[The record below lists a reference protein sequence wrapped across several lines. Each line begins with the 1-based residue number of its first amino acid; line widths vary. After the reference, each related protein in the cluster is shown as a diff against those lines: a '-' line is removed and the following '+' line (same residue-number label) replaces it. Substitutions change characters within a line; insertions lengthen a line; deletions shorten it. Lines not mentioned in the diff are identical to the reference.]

1 MSGVVFFVIVIM
13 RPKYHQVHSISQPGG
28 FMIEEGYADR
38 GRIMAVEFDKKIIVY
53 WWMVSNFSLLIT
65 FVGIIL
71 MPIWLPLGWFVHK
84 KQYDHMSGAL
94 TDRSINMRMG
104 WLFKKQQNIPLDK
117 LTDVSI
123 HEGPILNAFGVVR
136 MQFETA
142 GAAPFILTGVKNA
155 NQFRDLVLQQRD
167 SLVSAPQQSAPS
179 DDSNDVLVEI
189 RDILKQISENMS
201 NE

>member
-1 MSGVVFFVIVIM
+1 
-13 RPKYHQVHSISQPGG
+13 
-28 FMIEEGYADR
+28 
-38 GRIMAVEFDKKIIVY
+38 MAVEFDRKIIVY
-53 WWMVSNFSLLIT
+53 WWIMANLGLLVT
-65 FVGIIL
+65 FVGIIA
-71 MPIWLPLGWFVHK
+71 MVVWIPFGWIVHK
-84 KQYDHMSGAL
+84 KQFEHMSGAL

-142 GAAPFILTGVKNA
+142 GAAPFILTGVKNSD
-155 NQFRDLVLQQRD
+155 QFRDLVLQQRD
-167 SLVSAPQQSAPS
+167 SLVSTPQQSAPS

-189 RDILKQISENMS
+189 RDILQQINANLTGDE
-201 NE
+201 E

>member
-1 MSGVVFFVIVIM
+1 ME
-13 RPKYHQVHSISQPGG
+13 P
-28 FMIEEGYADR
+28 GYADR
-38 GRIMAVEFDKKIIVY
+38 GHIMAVEFDRKIIVY
-53 WWMVSNFSLLIT
+53 WWIMANLGLLVT
-65 FVGIIL
+65 FVGIIA
-71 MPIWLPLGWFVHK
+71 MVVWIPFGWIVHK
-84 KQYDHMSGAL
+84 KQYEHMSGAL

-142 GAAPFILTGVKNA
+142 GAAPFILTGVKNSD
-155 NQFRDLVLQQRD
+155 QFRDLVLQQRD
-167 SLVSAPQQSAPS
+167 SLVSNPQQSAPS

-189 RDILKQISENMS
+189 RDILQQIITNLS
-201 NE
+201 NEE

>member
-1 MSGVVFFVIVIM
+1 MM
-13 RPKYHQVHSISQPGG
+13 EP
-28 FMIEEGYADR
+28 GYADR
-38 GRIMAVEFDKKIIVY
+38 GHIMAVEFDRKIIVY
-53 WWMVSNFSLLIT
+53 WWIMANLGLLVT
-65 FVGIIL
+65 FVGIIA
-71 MPIWLPLGWFVHK
+71 MVVWIPFGWIVHK
-84 KQYDHMSGAL
+84 KQYEHMSGAL

-142 GAAPFILTGVKNA
+142 GAAPFILTGVKNSD
-155 NQFRDLVLQQRD
+155 QFRDLVLQQRD
-167 SLVSAPQQSAPS
+167 SLISAPQQSAPS

-189 RDILKQISENMS
+189 RDILQQINANLTGDE
-201 NE
+201 E

>member
-1 MSGVVFFVIVIM
+1 ME
-13 RPKYHQVHSISQPGG
+13 P
-28 FMIEEGYADR
+28 GYADR
-38 GRIMAVEFDKKIIVY
+38 GHIMAVEFDRKIIVY
-53 WWMVSNFSLLIT
+53 WWIMANLGLLVT
-65 FVGIIL
+65 FVGIIA
-71 MPIWLPLGWFVHK
+71 MVVWIPFGWIVHK
-84 KQYDHMSGAL
+84 KQYEHMSGAL

-142 GAAPFILTGVKNA
+142 GAAPFILTGVKNSD
-155 NQFRDLVLQQRD
+155 QFRDLVLQQRD
-167 SLVSAPQQSAPS
+167 SLVSTPQQSAPS

-189 RDILKQISENMS
+189 RDILQQINANLTGDE
-201 NE
+201 E

>member
-1 MSGVVFFVIVIM
+1 ME
-13 RPKYHQVHSISQPGG
+13 P
-28 FMIEEGYADR
+28 GYADR
-38 GRIMAVEFDKKIIVY
+38 GHIMAVEFDRKIIVY
-53 WWMVSNFSLLIT
+53 WWIMANLGLLVT
-65 FVGIIL
+65 VVGIIA
-71 MPIWLPLGWFVHK
+71 MIVWIPFGWIVHK
-84 KQYDHMSGAL
+84 KQFEHMSGAL

-142 GAAPFILTGVKNA
+142 GAAPFILTGVKNSD
-155 NQFRDLVLQQRD
+155 QFRDLVLQQRD
-167 SLVSAPQQSAPS
+167 SLVSTPQQSAPS

-189 RDILKQISENMS
+189 RDILQQINTNLSDDE
-201 NE
+201 E

>member
-1 MSGVVFFVIVIM
+1 
-13 RPKYHQVHSISQPGG
+13 
-28 FMIEEGYADR
+28 
-38 GRIMAVEFDKKIIVY
+38 MAVEFDRKIIVY
-53 WWMVSNFSLLIT
+53 WWMMANLGLLVT
-65 FVGIIL
+65 VVGIIA
-71 MPIWLPLGWFVHK
+71 MVVWIPFGWIVHK
-84 KQYDHMSGAL
+84 KQFEHMSGAL

-142 GAAPFILTGVKNA
+142 GAAPFILTGVKNSD
-155 NQFRDLVLQQRD
+155 QFRDLVLQQRD
-167 SLVSAPQQSAPS
+167 SLVAAPQQSASS

-189 RDILKQISENMS
+189 RDILQQINANIS
-201 NE
+201 NEE

>member
-1 MSGVVFFVIVIM
+1 MPVMMGREDDAPKCRQVIPLVHP
-13 RPKYHQVHSISQPGG
+13 RPLMMGS
-28 FMIEEGYADR
+28 GYADK
-38 GRIMAVEFDKKIIVY
+38 GHIVAVEFDRKIIIY
-53 WWMVSNFSLLIT
+53 WWLMANFGLLSTI
-65 FVGIIL
+65 VGIIL
-71 MPIWLPLGWFVHK
+71 IPIWILFGWIVHK
-84 KQYDHMSGAL
+84 KQYDNMSGAL

-142 GAAPFILTGVKNA
+142 GAAPFILTGVKNS

-167 SLVSAPQQSAPS
+167 ELVSAPQQSVPP
-179 DDSNDVLVEI
+179 DDSNNVLVEI
-189 RDILKQISENMS
+189 RDILQQISQNIS
-201 NE
+201 NEN

>member
-1 MSGVVFFVIVIM
+1 
-13 RPKYHQVHSISQPGG
+13 
-28 FMIEEGYADR
+28 MIEPGYADR
-38 GRIMAVEFDKKIIVY
+38 GHIMAVEFDRKIIVY
-53 WWMVSNFSLLIT
+53 WWIMANLGLLVT
-65 FVGIIL
+65 VVGIIA
-71 MPIWLPLGWFVHK
+71 MIVWIPFGWIVHK
-84 KQYDHMSGAL
+84 KQFEHMSGAL

-142 GAAPFILTGVKNA
+142 GAAPFILTGVKNSD
-155 NQFRDLVLQQRD
+155 QFRDLVLQQRD
-167 SLVSAPQQSAPS
+167 SLVSTPQQSAPS

-189 RDILKQISENMS
+189 RDILQQINANIS
-201 NE
+201 NEE

>member
-1 MSGVVFFVIVIM
+1 MGRM
-13 RPKYHQVHSISQPGG
+13 A
-28 FMIEEGYADR
+28 EEGYADR
-38 GRIMAVEFDKKIIVY
+38 GHIMAVEFDRKIIVY
-53 WWMVSNFSLLIT
+53 WWIMANLGLLVT
-65 FVGIIL
+65 VVGIIA
-71 MPIWLPLGWFVHK
+71 MIVWIPFGWIVHK
-84 KQYDHMSGAL
+84 KQFEHMSGAL

-142 GAAPFILTGVKNA
+142 GAAPFILTGVKNSD
-155 NQFRDLVLQQRD
+155 QFRDLVLQQRD
-167 SLVSAPQQSAPS
+167 SLVSTPQQSAPS

-189 RDILKQISENMS
+189 RDILQQINANLTGDE
-201 NE
+201 E

>member
-1 MSGVVFFVIVIM
+1 MA
-13 RPKYHQVHSISQPGG
+13 
-28 FMIEEGYADR
+28 EGYADR
-38 GRIMAVEFDKKIIVY
+38 GHIMAVEFDRKIIVY
-53 WWMVSNFSLLIT
+53 WWIMANLGLLVT
-65 FVGIIL
+65 VVGIIA
-71 MPIWLPLGWFVHK
+71 MIVWIPFGWIVHK
-84 KQYDHMSGAL
+84 KQFEHMSGAL

-142 GAAPFILTGVKNA
+142 GAAPFILTGVKNSD
-155 NQFRDLVLQQRD
+155 QFRDLVLQQRD
-167 SLVSAPQQSAPS
+167 SLVSAPQQSASS

-189 RDILKQISENMS
+189 RDILQQINANIS
-201 NE
+201 NEE